1 MSEKKRSYKKLI
13 IWFWM
18 IFMTGVLA
26 SVLFFYAIANWD
38 LFGPLPSIEE
48 LENPETHQATEV
60 YSSDGKVIGT
70 FFAENR
76 SNIDFDE
83 ISPLVIN
90 GLIATEDERYYSHS
104 GIDIRSLARALSG
117 RGGGGSTITQQLA
130 KMLFTGVRSKNKIEA
145 VQQKFKE
152 WVVAVQLEKRYTK
165 QEIIALYLNKFDYIY
180 NAAGIKSASKVYFN
194 KDANSLNIQEAAVLV
209 GMAQNPVLNNPK
221 KNPKTCLKRRNV
233 VLGQMLRNEM
243 ISREEF
249 DSLKQLPIELD
260 FQRQT
265 HTAGIGTYFREVL
278 RQDIGKFLKG
288 IKKADGTDFNIYRD
302 GLKIYTTID
311 SRMQNYAESAMSK
324 YLGEHLQKL
333 FFKRLK
339 GRTNAPFTFQ
349 DLDQSTIKSTVNG
362 IYTSGMR
369 NSARYLGA
377 QENYPNIIKPKRK
390 FNRKKT
396 AQNRIINKR
405 KAYERERESIQ
416 VELNRLNRNNSEK
429 GVIVKLIADLKDR
442 KTIIL
447 DSIKI
452 LKAEAKELQPDLDV
466 LWEEYYKYW
475 KPFDDSMKT
484 VFKTPVEMEVFS
496 WKGSVDT
503 TMSPMDSVK
512 YHKWFLRAGMMS
524 MEPTTGYI
532 KAWVGGPNYKHF
544 KYDHVRQGR
553 RQVGSTFKPFV
564 YATGIENGVSPC
576 ERVLNIPTTIPAGKW
591 GLLEDW
597 TPGNA
602 SNKILDGQWLT
613 MKMALANSVNT
624 VSAYHMNQYGPNEV
638 IRIARKFGL
647 KGQIDPVPS
656 ICLGTADASLYEMV
670 GAYSAFVNKGTW
682 IEPVYLLKIEDKFGN
697 VVYEHQPT
705 IREAMSEENA
715 YKMVQLLSGV
725 AEYGPKFKD
734 PETGKM
740 KSTFGTGIRLRMN
753 VASRDYDNIPDS
765 IKIAGKTGTTQ
776 NQSDGWFMGMTN
788 DLVSG
793 VWVGCEDRSAHF
805 LTTDNGSGTNMAL
818 PIWAYY
824 MHDVWDDEDL
834 DYEGGEFEVPESL
847 RHVNF
852 DCSQQSDMDGLR
864 SNESRGSNDLF
875 NQ

>member
-1 MSEKKRSYKKLI
+1 MGNKRSYKKLI
-13 IWFWM
+13 ISFWM
-18 IFMTGVLA
+18 IFITGVVA
-26 SVLFFYAIANWD
+26 SVMFFYAIANWE

-60 YSSDGKVIGT
+60 FSSDGKVIGT

-76 SNIDFDE
+76 SNIDFSE
-83 ISPLVIN
+83 ISPNVIN
-90 GLIATEDERYYSHS
+90 GLIATEDERFYSHS
-104 GIDIRSLARALSG
+104 GIDLRSLARAVSG
-117 RGGGGSTITQQLA
+117 GGGGGSTITQQLA
-130 KMLFTGVRSKNKIEA
+130 KMLFTGVRSKNVFEA

-165 QEIIALYLNKFDYIY
+165 QEILALYLNKFDYVY
-180 NAAGIKSASKVYFN
+180 NAAGIKSAAKVYFN
-194 KDANSLNIQEAAVLV
+194 KNANDLSLVESAVLV
-209 GMAQNPVLNNPK
+209 GMAKNPVLYNPK
-221 KNPKTCLKRRNV
+221 KNPKNALKRRNT
-233 VLGQMLRNEM
+233 VLFQMLRNEM
-243 ISREEF
+243 ITRSDF
-249 DSLKQLPIELD
+249 DSLKQIPIQLD

-278 RQDIGKFLKG
+278 RKDIGKLLNG
-288 IKKADGTDFNIYRD
+288 TTKADGSNFNVYRD

-311 SRMQNYAESAMSK
+311 SRMQNYAESAMK
-324 YLGEHLQKL
+324 RYLGGHLQKL

-339 GRTNAPFTFQ
+339 GRSNAPFTFE
-349 DLDQSTIKSTVNG
+349 DMEPSDIKNTVKG
-362 IYTSGMR
+362 IYTAGMR
-369 NSARYLGA
+369 NSSRYLKA
-377 QENYPNIIKPKRK
+377 QEHYPEVVKPKRK
-390 FNRKKT
+390 YNRTKT
-396 AQNRIINKR
+396 KQNRLINKK
-405 KAYERERESIQ
+405 KAYERERESVQ
-416 VELNRLNRNNSEK
+416 VELNRLNRNNSGR
-429 GVIVKLIADLKDR
+429 GVIVKLIKDLKSR

-447 DSIKI
+447 DS
-452 LKAEAKELQPDLDV
+452 LKTLKKEISDMQPEVDE
-466 LWEEYYKYW
+466 LWDKYYKYW
-475 KPFDDSMKT
+475 KPFDDSMKV
-484 VFKTPVEMEVFS
+484 VFKKKVNMEVFS
-496 WKGSVDT
+496 WNGSIDT
-503 TMSPMDSVK
+503 VMSPIDSVK
-512 YHKWFLRAGMMS
+512 YHKWFLRSGMMS
-524 MEPTTGYI
+524 MEPSTGYV

-597 TPGNA
+597 TPENA
-602 SNKILDGQWLT
+602 SNRILENQWLT

-647 KGQIDPVPS
+647 TGNIDPVPS

-682 IEPVYLLKIEDKFGN
+682 IEPVYVLKIEDKFGN
-697 VVYEHQPT
+697 AIYEHSPK

-725 AEYGPKFKD
+725 AEYGPRFKD

-824 MHDVWDDEDL
+824 MHDVWNDEEL
-834 DYEGGEFEVPESL
+834 SYEGGEFDVPESL

-852 DCSQQSDMDGLR
+852 DCSEDAGPRKS
-864 SNESRGSNDLF
+864 GSVGSGNPFED
-875 NQ
+875 